1 MSPSSTPRTEDVVRN
16 LQWERD
22 PTGLLV
28 ALAQQLER
36 ELIEAKAELSAALNK
51 IENEV
56 SRRQQ
61 ALNQYAVAMDRL
73 EWALDKLYSAQVK
86 RIYEPVL
93 GPAPAVPDLPCW
105 TVTAGGPT

>member
-16 LQWERD
+16 LLWERD
-22 PTGLLV
+22 PTGPLV

-36 ELIEAKAELSAALNK
+36 ELSEAKAELSVVVNRIEETESKRLHALD
-51 IENEV
+51 
-56 SRRQQ
+56 
-61 ALNQYAVAMDRL
+61 QYARAMERL

-93 GPAPAVPDLPCW
+93 GPVPDVPELPRC